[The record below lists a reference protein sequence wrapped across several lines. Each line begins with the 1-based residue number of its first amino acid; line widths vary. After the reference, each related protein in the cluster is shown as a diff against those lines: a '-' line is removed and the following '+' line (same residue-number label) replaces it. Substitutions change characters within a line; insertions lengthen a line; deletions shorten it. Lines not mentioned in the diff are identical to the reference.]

1 MRFCKWILAASA
13 PLLLA
18 SCVGGG
24 SGGGAQSAAVQ
35 SLLDN
40 ATNLEMTDELEQGRR
55 IIISCSGTVCE
66 SSRGAGDYSLAYRHA
81 QWITAPRDI
90 GSVNYSNKLTG
101 VEFEG
106 TYDRSRNLGQYSGF
120 YTIKFRSRSS
130 AYLSGWS
137 ASFGYS
143 ENRPRGS
150 ARWTGNMAGFET
162 RGGIKLNGKSTVNY
176 SLSNNTVD
184 VRLYDIS
191 GSGYRGFSEFNW
203 EDVRVGND
211 GSFSFYGTGNSSMDG
226 NFYGPNAE
234 ETAGV
239 FERNFVSGGWFA
251 NR

>member
-1 MRFCKWILAASA
+1 MRFGKWILAASA
-13 PLLLA
+13 PLVLA

-24 SGGGAQSAAVQ
+24 GGGAQSAAVQ

-40 ATNLEMTDELEQGRR
+40 ATNLEMTDR
-55 IIISCSGTVCE
+55 IAVGGTRLTVSCSGTVCE
-66 SSRGAGDYSLAYRHA
+66 SSRGEGDYSLAYEHA
-81 QWITAPRDI
+81 QWITAPRD
-90 GSVNYSNKLTG
+90 TG
-101 VEFEG
+101 ETEFTSLFQTGTG
-106 TYDRSRNLGQYSGF
+106 TYRRARHLGQYSGF
-120 YTIKFRSRSS
+120 YTIGFFRGSNL
-130 AYLSGWS
+130 YNGGWS
-137 ASFGYS
+137 ASFGSS

-203 EDVRVGND
+203 EDVRVRND
-211 GSFSFYGTGNSSMDG
+211 GSFSFYGTGSSSMDG